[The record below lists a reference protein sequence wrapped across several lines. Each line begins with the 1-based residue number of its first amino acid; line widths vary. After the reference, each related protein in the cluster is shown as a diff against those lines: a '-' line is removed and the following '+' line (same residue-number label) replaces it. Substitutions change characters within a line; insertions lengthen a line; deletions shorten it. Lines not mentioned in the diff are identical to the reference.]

1 MQFNASHK
9 GPIYRTDFCPSRT
22 FLLLELVAG
31 EDLIDRRQVLVL
43 EPERGKT
50 SIQVILC
57 YGNFEIVVEEACPGG
72 RPLGRYS
79 QDAPGLLQ
87 NVFGKRPWLD
97 EQAVPFG
104 TWYANTGVQNSVSKL
119 IAVCSP
125 GVLDGSLPRSGDR
138 A

>member
-31 EDLIDRRQVLVL
+31 EDLIDRRKVLVL
-43 EPERGKT
+43 EPECGKT

-72 RPLGRYS
+72 RPLGRDS

-87 NVFGKRPWLD
+87 MSLVKGLGSTNKLSHSGHGMPTL
-97 EQAVPFG
+97 
-104 TWYANTGVQNSVSKL
+104 VSK
-119 IAVCSP
+119 IAF
-125 GVLDGSLPRSGDR
+125 RN
-138 A
+138 